1 MLKGILK
8 ARRKHLISIHLSI
21 SSKCK
26 EESLSLSV
34 SRRRRVER
42 TCVLVM
48 CTCIF
53 LFLSKTLGES
63 YRFPSY
69 SRGLRGLGETGFCD
83 VQSGTAKNKISF
95 FSLFLSLSSSI
106 LLYLCFSLFPSRS
119 SFLSPF
125 FLTTFFRLSLFLD
138 FSSLRP
144 RSASNVP
151 ERRTEDTG
159 TQCALNRSLSDNRFR

>member
-1 MLKGILK
+1 MKEIEYILGNVLKGILK

-34 SRRRRVER
+34 SRRRRDER

-69 SRGLRGLGETGFCD
+69 SRGLRGLSVKPVFAMCK
-83 VQSGTAKNKISF
+83 AALLKIRYLSSLS
-95 FSLFLSLSSSI
+95 FSLFLPLFFSISVSL
-106 LLYLCFSLFPSRS
+106 FSLLARPFSRPSSLLPS
-119 SFLSPF
+119 SVCLF
-125 FLTTFFRLSLFLD
+125 FSIFRLSVRVP
-138 FSSLRP
+138 LRTF
-144 RSASNVP
+144 RRGGLKIP
-151 ERRTEDTG
+151 ERNAR
-159 TQCALNRSLSDNRFR
+159 